1 MYFFGDLVAA
11 VLVELVEYLS
21 EVLNVLIIELVVHV
35 FFKYWIIRR
44 SIIN

>member
-1 MYFFGDLVAA
+1 MYLFGDLVAA

>member
-1 MYFFGDLVAA
+1 VYFFGDLVAA